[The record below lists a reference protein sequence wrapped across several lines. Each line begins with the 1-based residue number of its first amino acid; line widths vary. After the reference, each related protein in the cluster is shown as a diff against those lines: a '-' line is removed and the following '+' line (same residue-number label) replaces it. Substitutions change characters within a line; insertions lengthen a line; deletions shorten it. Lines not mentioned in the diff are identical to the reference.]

1 MLARGLEPAR
11 PPPPAGSLQ
20 WQFNEH
26 PAGTHLV
33 TVEFTIARLGSRQD
47 ILGKRPVPTAYFF
60 VSMADATRPDIGKY
74 HIIELVGEGAM
85 GVVYRASDSVLDRT
99 VAIKVM
105 NESIARQEDL
115 RKRFLH
121 EAQAAASLQHPNVVS
136 IYDLGEVDGHMFIA
150 MEFVDGVDLEK
161 LLELGQPLSLQA
173 KLDIIIDVLTGLTF
187 AHKRGIVH
195 RDIKPANIR
204 VTEDGRAKIMDFGVA
219 HLASSSMT
227 STGSFLG
234 TPSYMAPEQ
243 ITEGKTTP
251 QTDIFAVGGVLYQ
264 LLTLMKPFEAPTLQ
278 NLFFR
283 IITEKPKPVSE
294 VMPGLP
300 PALDRIV
307 AKAMAKE
314 PSDRYATALEMA
326 NELSAVRAKLSGP
339 AYPESVSLTASVSGA
354 LEMARKKE
362 SRTRSLAYAVGGA
375 VAAIALL
382 VGWSL
387 IAKLRAP
394 QNAAAEQTAA
404 VTTFSGPA
412 TPTTTPP
419 ANMTENQVGTGS
431 APASSG
437 ATTSQPPTPTP
448 QKSTAGKE
456 TPATKTLRTV
466 SPPKTSQ
473 PKTTQQKV
481 AARPSAPVSISAPPT
496 TVQTTLQ
503 TPAQNPL
510 VQQQV
515 TTSPPVTQHP
525 AETKPQEA
533 APPPAPPSP
542 ATRDD
547 IAPLVEAYARAIE
560 SRDIGAIRRVYPGLT
575 STQQQRWEAFFQS
588 ARSINVTLRIAS
600 FDSSPT
606 GAEARLAGNYEFVS
620 ADGRTE
626 RQPDT
631 ITASFRKEGGV
642 WRLVAVH

>member
-1 MLARGLEPAR
+1 
-11 PPPPAGSLQ
+11 
-20 WQFNEH
+20 
-26 PAGTHLV
+26 
-33 TVEFTIARLGSRQD
+33 
-47 ILGKRPVPTAYFF
+47 
-60 VSMADATRPDIGKY
+60 MADATRPDIGKY

-85 GVVYRASDSVLDRT
+85 GVVYRANDSVLDRT

-251 QTDIFAVGGVLYQ
+251 QTDLFAVGGVLYQ

-294 VMPGLP
+294 LMPGLP

-354 LEMARKKE
+354 RVMARKKQ
-362 SRTRSLAYAVGGA
+362 SRTRAVAFSVGGA
-375 VAAIALL
+375 VAAIVLL
-382 VGWSL
+382 IGWSL
-387 IAKLRAP
+387 IAKARAP
-394 QNAAAEQTAA
+394 QNAVAEQSAP
-404 VTTFSGPA
+404 VTSFSPA
-412 TPTTTPP
+412 QTTTTPP
-419 ANMTENQVGTGS
+419 ANLTEKQIGS
-431 APASSG
+431 ATAPTASTGTASLAPA
-437 ATTSQPPTPTP
+437 ATP
-448 QKSTAGKE
+448 QKSTVARE
-456 TPATKTLRTV
+456 SPTKTVRTV
-466 SPPKTSQ
+466 TPPKTTPPKTT
-473 PKTTQQKV
+473 PKTTQQNV
-481 AARPSAPVSISAPPT
+481 ASRSSAPVSAGPPPT
-496 TVQTTLQ
+496 TVQTMAQ
-503 TPAQNPL
+503 APVQNPV
-510 VQQQV
+510 VQQQL
-515 TTSPPVTQHP
+515 TTPPPGVQHP
-525 AETKPQEA
+525 VETKPQDA
-533 APPPAPPSP
+533 GPPPAPPSP

-547 IAPLVEAYARAIE
+547 IAPIVEAYARAIE

-575 STQQQRWEAFFQS
+575 STQQQRWETFFQS

-606 GAEARLAGNYEFVS
+606 GAEARLAGSYEFVNG
-620 ADGRTE
+620 DGRTE

-631 ITASFRKEGGV
+631 ITASFRKEGGS